1 MNSTVEKIKILLVDD
16 HQLMLDGLKTM
27 LTEQDNLLIVGAV
40 ANAERALTELTYKN
54 IDVILADINL
64 PGMDGIEFT
73 RQVTTRYPKVRLVAL
88 TMHNESSVINQMI
101 AAGASGF
108 VIKSNSIDELIE
120 AIRQVANGKKF
131 LSPEVQAIV
140 MDNIFRYDDAI
151 TKLQPGIVQ
160 LTQRETEVLNLIAY
174 ENSNKEIAEKL
185 FISERTVETHRK
197 NIFAKTK
204 TKSMAGL
211 IKYALEHK
219 LISK

>member
-1 MNSTVEKIKILLVDD
+1 MTSNSPKIKLLLVDD
-16 HQLMLDGLKTM
+16 HQLMLDGLKSM
-27 LTEQDNLLIVGAV
+27 LAEQDDLLVVAAV
-40 ANAERALTELTYKN
+40 SNAEVAIKELECKKV
-54 IDVILADINL
+54 DVILADINL

-73 RQVTTRYPKVRLVAL
+73 RRVVIRYPDVRLVAL

-108 VIKSNSIDELIE
+108 VIKSNKIDDLLE
-120 AIRQVANGKKF
+120 AIRQVARGKKF
-131 LSPEVQAIV
+131 LSAEVQTIV

-151 TKLQPGIVQ
+151 TKVQPGVVQ
-160 LTQRETEVLNLIAY
+160 LTHRETEILNLIAY
-174 ENSNKEIAEKL
+174 EYSNKEIAEKL

-204 TKSMAGL
+204 TKNLAGL
-211 IKYALEHK
+211 MRYAFEHN

>member
-211 IKYALEHK
+211 IRYALEHK